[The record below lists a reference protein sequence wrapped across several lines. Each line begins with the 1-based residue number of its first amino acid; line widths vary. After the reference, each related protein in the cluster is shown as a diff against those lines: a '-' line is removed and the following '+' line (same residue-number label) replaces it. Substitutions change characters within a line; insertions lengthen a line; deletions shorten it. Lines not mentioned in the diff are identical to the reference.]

1 MKVKKI
7 RDYGNK
13 NSRRL
18 SKNAMMKGEAKNT
31 KGFCQVCGSTARVK
45 NIIFHKGSFKC
56 HTCMMRTPNSRLM
69 QSASTIGR
77 IGKTLEQALNKVY
90 EVHAYPTKKG
100 GLVCMIHV
108 PSVLALKR
116 VKLQVIED

>member
-1 MKVKKI
+1 MT
-7 RDYGNK
+7 NK

-18 SKNAMMKGEAKNT
+18 GKNAMMKGEAKNT
-31 KGFCQVCGSTARVK
+31 KGFCQVCGRHTRIKS
-45 NIIFHKGSFKC
+45 ISFHKGFFKC
-56 HTCMMRTPNSRLM
+56 HNCMMREPNSRSM

-77 IGKTLEQALNKVY
+77 TSKTLEQALNKVY

-116 VKLQVIED
+116 VKLQVEDE